1 MQVIKIGSEVKGTG
15 VKFSGRSNKHFS
27 QSFKVLEVNKM
38 RGWRTHAS
46 CTNMFAIASHKL
58 GIFWG

>member
-1 MQVIKIGSEVKGTG
+1 MSILKIGSKVECTG
-15 VKFSGRSNKHFS
+15 VKFSGRFNKHFS

-38 RGWRTHAS
+38 RGWRTHAL

-58 GIFWG
+58 GISW